1 MVVNGSELYKFLD
14 TIFLAHAFRR
24 KKDTWYFH
32 TNECIC
38 FFHTA
43 KSPYSGQFDHVMGCF
58 VKKVYG
64 SEEEFPKFNKANLK
78 SSLRMLTDE
87 DFVQKTFDLEDA
99 PFKDMQREA
108 RLKDLIEQYAIP
120 FLLGVST
127 EEGIRKSVKT
137 MTGLVKRVDL
147 KTRKALGIE
156 A

>member
-1 MVVNGSELYKFLD
+1 MD

-64 SEEEFPKFNKANLK
+64 SGEEFPKFNKANLK
-78 SSLRMLTDE
+78 FSLRSLTDE
-87 DFVQKTFDLEDA
+87 DFVQETLDMENSS
-99 PFKDMQREA
+99 FKDMQRET
-108 RLKDLIEQYAIP
+108 RLKDLVEKYAIP

-127 EEGIRKSVKT
+127 EEGIRKSVKQAA
-137 MTGLVKRVDL
+137 GLVKRVDL